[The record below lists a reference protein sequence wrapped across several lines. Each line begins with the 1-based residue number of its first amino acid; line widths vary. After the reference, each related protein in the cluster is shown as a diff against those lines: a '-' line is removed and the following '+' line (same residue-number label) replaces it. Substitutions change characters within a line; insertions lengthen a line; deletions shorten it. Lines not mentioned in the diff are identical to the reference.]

1 MALRR
6 NDARR
11 RRLVIDPTAQLGD
24 VGVEVAVSPLA
35 PISSSSAAQS
45 NARTYS
51 YGADRRSQ
59 RKTTDLIPKRAVA
72 YMFVVL
78 ALLTCLWLIN
88 FTSVRAHQWAGSIG
102 QAGMDVLAIRGQG
115 SLAGWFAS
123 FLLIMTGL
131 ASLQIYALRQHRCDD
146 YRGVYRMWLWIAG
159 LLIIASISC
168 VANLG
173 AVAANLVQS
182 MMSDSFVAR
191 SWVPLALKLT
201 ALSVLMARGIYE
213 VRESR
218 GSLALV
224 IFVWVAY
231 SVAAVLQ
238 LPAAK
243 ESLVGLGCDTMIG
256 NCVLFGTAALFL
268 AHLTYARYIF
278 LDAHGLIAQQVN
290 NEKASERI
298 AVAEPKATKQQKTAT
313 TNPTVTTKSKTRS
326 IAEVAETTGAK
337 FSEGKQS
344 RKTRKSKSAA
354 ANTTVDP
361 QTANTAPSTSDV
373 LKELAAASRAKEQSK
388 RHASTQ
394 LSPSHFDQDDDTIKM
409 SKSQRRKQRKLE
421 KQRRRAA

>member
-1 MALRR
+1 
-6 NDARR
+6 
-11 RRLVIDPTAQLGD
+11 
-24 VGVEVAVSPLA
+24 
-35 PISSSSAAQS
+35 
-45 NARTYS
+45 
-51 YGADRRSQ
+51 
-59 RKTTDLIPKRAVA
+59 
-72 YMFVVL
+72 MFVVL